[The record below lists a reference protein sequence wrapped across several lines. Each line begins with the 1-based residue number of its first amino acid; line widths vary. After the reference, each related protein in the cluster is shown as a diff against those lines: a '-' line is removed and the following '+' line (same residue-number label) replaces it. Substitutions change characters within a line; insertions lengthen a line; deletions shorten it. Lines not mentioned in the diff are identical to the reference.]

1 MAEFSTPLKKKSSIP
16 INIAFQGEIASY
28 TYLASQSFFSRF
40 ALNLHYT
47 STKSLKNLF
56 KSLERGEVTYGITPL
71 ESSSYGT
78 IHGVYD
84 MLLASNGSFT
94 IIGEIGQIE
103 ELNLCVPQ
111 D

>member
-40 ALNLHYT
+40 PLNLHYT